1 MFQHTKRLGYFDP
14 NWEGRES
21 VSIFGKELWSEL
33 PSDVRWSFESQA
45 QSLTFKRGDAIYR
58 QGDSPSGMY
67 FVKRGLVGL
76 VIVAAQSGKEHL
88 LRFFREG
95 QFFGHRAL
103 FSEEGYHGST
113 IALEATEIRFVPRD
127 VILNALGKHP
137 ELYREVIQVLS
148 KELRRCETHQVMI
161 LENQILGRIAQS
173 LVYLKDIHPD
183 HNWTRQEIANFCAS
197 TVSTVIKGMAK
208 LEEMG
213 LIEQEGRSVRL
224 LDRDGLLALVEND
237 AI

>member
-76 VIVAAQSGKEHL
+76 VIVAAHSGKEHL

-127 VILNALGKHP
+127 VILNALSKHP

-197 TVSTVIKGMAK
+197 TVSTVVKGMAK